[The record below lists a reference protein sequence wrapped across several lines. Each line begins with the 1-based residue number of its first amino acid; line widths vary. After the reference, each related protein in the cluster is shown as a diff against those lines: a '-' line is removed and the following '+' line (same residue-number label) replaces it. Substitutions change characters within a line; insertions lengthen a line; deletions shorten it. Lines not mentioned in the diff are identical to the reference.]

1 MQRLKSCHPCALLC
15 WETFFGD
22 FAPSR
27 LCVKFLKMKSRPR
40 IGEDGE
46 LAIPT
51 DMKHA
56 VEFHGDGMPAVVSTP
71 NIIQFL
77 ERTARHALTP
87 HLEKDERSV
96 GLEIDIRHLAPTPVG
111 QTIHCTARVI
121 SVEGS
126 KVQFQIEA
134 RDAHE
139 VIVRGLHQRAIIHTE
154 SFTKRV
160 KAKGG

>member
-1 MQRLKSCHPCALLC
+1 
-15 WETFFGD
+15 
-22 FAPSR
+22 
-27 LCVKFLKMKSRPR
+27 MKSRPR
-40 IGEDGE
+40 IGETGE
-46 LAIPT
+46 LSIPT

-77 ERTARHALTP
+77 ERTARHLLTP
-87 HLEKDERSV
+87 HLEANERSV

-111 QTIHCTARVI
+111 QTIHCRAQVI
-121 SVEGS
+121 SVEGAKIS
-126 KVQFQIEA
+126 FQIEA
-134 RDAHE
+134 RDANE
-139 VIVRGLHQRAIIHTE
+139 VIVRGLHKRAVIRTE

>member
-1 MQRLKSCHPCALLC
+1 
-15 WETFFGD
+15 
-22 FAPSR
+22 
-27 LCVKFLKMKSRPR
+27 MKTRPR
-40 IGEDGE
+40 IGDTGE

-51 DMKHA
+51 DMQHA

-77 ERTARHALTP
+77 ERTARHTLAP
-87 HLEKDERSV
+87 HLDADERSV

-121 SVEGS
+121 AVEGS

-139 VIVRGLHQRAIIHTE
+139 VIVRGLHKRAVIRME
-154 SFTKRV
+154 SFSRRV

>member
-1 MQRLKSCHPCALLC
+1 
-15 WETFFGD
+15 
-22 FAPSR
+22 
-27 LCVKFLKMKSRPR
+27 MKSRPKV
-40 IGEDGE
+40 GEVGE
-46 LAIPT
+46 LSVPT

-77 ERTARHALTP
+77 ERTARHLLTP
-87 HLEKDERSV
+87 HLEADERSV

-111 QTIHCTARVI
+111 QTIYCRAQVL
-121 SVEGS
+121 SVDGS

-134 RDAHE
+134 RDAQE
-139 VIVRGLHQRAIIHTE
+139 VIVRGLHKRAIIRTE

-160 KAKGG
+160 KEKAR